1 MLGRSVISSVSVPS
15 KFVAGICV
23 AAALA
28 CAGSSGAQAQDFPN
42 RPVRLIVP
50 FPPGGVM
57 DVTARAVAGPL
68 QESLGQS
75 VIIENRP
82 GGGGN
87 IGTEIVARSAADGY
101 TLLVIGDHTT
111 IAPALYSHLSY
122 DFLRDFAPITNLV
135 IGSHVLVAHSS
146 LAVNSVQELIAEAK
160 KHPGQLSYASPG
172 SGTAQHL
179 GAEMFKT
186 MAGGLQITHIPYKGG
201 GQAITDVVA
210 GQVKL
215 AMLGLAPALPHIRS
229 GKLKALGV
237 TGAKRV
243 AILPDVPTI
252 AESGLPGFVTLQW
265 YGVAAPAA
273 TPQPVIQKL
282 QAELVKAVQHPATV
296 ERLAAVGMEV
306 APSASPAEYARF
318 IREDMAKWPAV
329 VKSAGAKVD

>member
-1 MLGRSVISSVSVPS
+1 MPKRL
-15 KFVAGICV
+15 VAGVCV
-23 AAALA
+23 AATIV
-28 CAGSSGAQAQDFPN
+28 CAVSPVAQAQDFPN
-42 RPVRLIVP
+42 RPIRMIVP

-57 DVTARAVAGPL
+57 DVTTRAVATPL
-68 QESLGQS
+68 QDSLGQS

-87 IGTEIVARSAADGY
+87 IGTEVVARAAPDGY

-111 IAPALYSHLSY
+111 IAPAIYSHLSY

-135 IGSHVLVAHSS
+135 TGSHVLVAHSS
-146 LAVNSVQELIAEAK
+146 LAINNVQELIAEAK

-201 GQAITDVVA
+201 GQAITDVVG

-215 AMLGLAPALPHIRS
+215 GMLGLAPALPHIKS
-229 GKLKALGV
+229 AKLKALGV

-282 QAELVKAVQHPATV
+282 HAELVKAVQHPATV

-306 APSASPAEYARF
+306 APSASPAEYVTF
-318 IREDMAKWPAV
+318 IRVDMAKWPAV
-329 VKSAGAKVD
+329 VKSAGARVD

>member
-1 MLGRSVISSVSVPS
+1 MCAVST
-15 KFVAGICV
+15 
-23 AAALA
+23 AAR
-28 CAGSSGAQAQDFPN
+28 AQDFPN
-42 RPVRLIVP
+42 RPIRMIVP

-57 DVTARAVAGPL
+57 DVTTRAVAAPL

-75 VIIENRP
+75 VLIENRA

-87 IGTEIVARSAADGY
+87 IGTEVVARSAPDGY

-122 DFLRDFAPITNLV
+122 DFLKDFAPITNLV
-135 IGSHVLVAHSS
+135 TGSHVLVAHSS
-146 LAVNSVQELIAEAK
+146 LAINNVQQLIAEAK

-179 GAEMFKT
+179 GAEMLKT
-186 MAGGLQITHIPYKGG
+186 MAGGLEITHIPYKGG

-215 AMLGLAPALPHIRS
+215 GMLGLAPALPHIKS

-237 TGAKRV
+237 TGTKRV
-243 AILPDVPTI
+243 AVLPDVPTI

-265 YGVAAPAA
+265 YGVAAPAG
-273 TPQPVIQKL
+273 TPQPVIRKL
-282 QAELVKAVQHPATV
+282 YAELVKALQHPATV
-296 ERLAAVGMEV
+296 ERLTAVGMEV
-306 APSASPAEYARF
+306 APSASPAEYAAF

-329 VKSAGAKVD
+329 VKSAGARVD

>member
-1 MLGRSVISSVSVPS
+1 MPKRL
-15 KFVAGICV
+15 VAGICV
-23 AAALA
+23 AAAIVGA
-28 CAGSSGAQAQDFPN
+28 VSPGAQAQDFPN
-42 RPVRLIVP
+42 RPIRMIVP

-57 DVTARAVAGPL
+57 DVTARAVATPL
-68 QESLGQS
+68 QEGLGQS

-87 IGTEIVARSAADGY
+87 IGTEVVARAAPDGY

-111 IAPALYSHLSY
+111 IAPAIYSHLSY

-135 IGSHVLVAHSS
+135 TGSHVLVAHSS
-146 LAVNSVQELIAEAK
+146 LAINNVQELIAEAK
-160 KHPGQLSYASPG
+160 KHPGELSYASPG

-179 GAEMFKT
+179 GAEMLKA

-201 GQAITDVVA
+201 GQAITDVVG

-215 AMLGLAPALPHIRS
+215 GMLGLAPALPHIRS

-265 YGVAAPAA
+265 YGLAAPAA
-273 TPQPVIQKL
+273 TPQAVIQRL
-282 QAELVKAVQHPATV
+282 YAEAVKAVQHPATV
-296 ERLAAVGMEV
+296 ERLAAVGMDV
-306 APSASPAEYARF
+306 APSASPA
-318 IREDMAKWPAV
+318 
-329 VKSAGAKVD
+329 